1 MNQLFLRDKDKQ
13 RLQRL
18 IADYLPGITVWS
30 YGSRVTGEAH
40 EASDLD
46 IVLRSKD
53 LSPIPTHQFKRFIEA
68 VRESNI
74 PILIDAHDWVH
85 LPASFHK
92 EILKNHVELN
102 TVVSVGYTNE
112 ASYIALLNQDF

>member
-1 MNQLFLRDKDKQ
+1 MTQLLLRDKDKQ
-13 RLQRL
+13 RLQQL
-18 IADYLPGITVWS
+18 IAEYLSDISVWA

-53 LSPIPTHQFKRFIEA
+53 LQPIPISQFNRFVEA

-74 PILIDAHDWVH
+74 PILIDAHDWAR
-85 LPASFHK
+85 LPASFHQQ
-92 EILKNHVELN
+92 IAQQHVEL
-102 TVVSVGYTNE
+102 
-112 ASYIALLNQDF
+112 I